1 MLYAQTTSSV
11 LDMKSGLHARFV
23 HPKVIQVLTKL
34 RDPSPIRV
42 PRDDTQPRSDDL
54 KSMKTKTEVL
64 ITVRNACEKTKNV
77 SLCLGS
83 NSLLLKRRIDTKTVR
98 LE

>member
-11 LDMKSGLHARFV
+11 LDMKSGLHTKFI

-34 RDPSPIRV
+34 REPSPIRV
-42 PRDDTQPRSDDL
+42 PRDDTQPRSGDL
-54 KSMKTKTEVL
+54 KNMKTKTEVL
-64 ITVRNACEKTKNV
+64 ITIRNTCEKTKNV

-83 NSLLLKRRIDTKTVR
+83 NSLLLKRRIDTNTGK